1 MEIDIKKIKFSIGEI
16 KENIAEI
23 RKYIKVSSKEFWKDR
38 RNILAIEHLL
48 LQAIEATNCIC
59 IYIGA
64 KKLRKGVEESDWM
77 FWIVGKRK
85 TNKWKSRKELKKN
98 GKV

>member
-38 RNILAIEHLL
+38 RNILAIEYF
-48 LQAIEATNCIC
+48 TSSN
-59 IYIGA
+59 
-64 KKLRKGVEESDWM
+64 
-77 FWIVGKRK
+77 
-85 TNKWKSRKELKKN
+85 
-98 GKV
+98 